1 MKNLLFI
8 FFSVISFSIVAQD
21 APVYDEMVF
30 ESDSLSKAYKP
41 TGKNF
46 IVLKSKRGADGM
58 PKTSSGDSIKALN
71 ITDIVLVFT
80 ENEASD
86 LANREIANRERW
98 ENLIK
103 TYPEFFKENPN
114 LFNTCQCVIGGDAE
128 ALKKSQGFYVF
139 IGGKAETPEPKA
151 VVANPPAGRTGKEEP
166 AKVEKKKEE
175 KVKEEKPKKEEKV
188 KEEKVAKEEKVKEE
202 KVKEEKPKKEKKV
215 KEEKPKEEVAKKE
228 EKVEEAPVVAEP
240 VVAKPKKQGYATPK
254 KAKDIKVCRPPCYD
268 GGDEGLNNF
277 LKETIILSKKQ
288 KRHSGDLEAV
298 VTLMLHF
305 DGSIKKTMIM
315 CADEEFKKQVEEA
328 IKMMDLWNPAVKGGV
343 TIKSQVK
350 LTLRYDNSSKQIK
363 PFETVII
370 PRPAPKC
377 TECLS
382 DSQVFPE

>member
-8 FFSVISFSIVAQD
+8 LFSFVGLSVIAQD
-21 APVYDEMVF
+21 APVFDDLII
-30 ESDSLSKAYKP
+30 ESDSTTKVFKP

-46 IVLKSKRGADGM
+46 IIVKSKRGTDGV
-58 PKTSSGDSIKALN
+58 PKTSSADSIKSMN
-71 ITDIVLVFT
+71 ISDIVLVFSET
-80 ENEASD
+80 EAGAIGSR
-86 LANREIANRERW
+86 LVANRERW

-114 LFNTCQCVIGGDAE
+114 LLNTCQCNTAGDAE
-128 ALKKSQGFYVF
+128 AFKKTQGFYIF
-139 IGGKAETPEPKA
+139 IGGKEEAKAPEPK
-151 VVANPPAGRTGKEEP
+151 VVT
-166 AKVEKKKEE
+166 KKEE
-175 KVKEEKPKKEEKV
+175 KVKEEKKVVKEEKPKKEEKIKEEKPKKEKEV
-188 KEEKVAKEEKVKEE
+188 KEEKVAKEE

-215 KEEKPKEEVAKKE
+215 KEEKVKE
-228 EKVEEAPVVAEP
+228 EKVKEEKVAKEEPIVVEEP
-240 VVAKPKKQGYATPK
+240 VKEVKVKKQGYAAPK
-254 KAKDIKVCRPPCYD
+254 KAKDAKVCRPPCYD

-277 LKETIILSKKQ
+277 LKETIVVSKKQ
-288 KRHSGDLEAV
+288 KRHSGDLEAT
-298 VTLMLHF
+298 VTLMLNF
-305 DGSIKKTMIM
+305 DGAIKKTMII
-315 CADEEFKKQVEEA
+315 CADEEFKKQVEDA

-350 LTLRYDNSSKQIK
+350 LVLRYDNSTKSIK

>member
-1 MKNLLFI
+1 MKNLFVV
-8 FFSVISFSIVAQD
+8 FFSVICLSLVAQD
-21 APVYDEMVF
+21 APLYDEMVF
-30 ESDSLSKAYKP
+30 ESDSMAKAYKP
-41 TGKNF
+41 VGKNF
-46 IVLKSKRGADGM
+46 IVLKSKRGNDGM
-58 PKTSSGDSIKALN
+58 PKTSGGDSIKALN

-86 LANREIANRERW
+86 LATREIATRERW

-114 LFNTCQCVIGGDAE
+114 LFNTCQCVKGGDAE
-128 ALKKSQGFYVF
+128 ALKKTQGFYIY
-139 IGGKAETPEPKA
+139 IGGKAEAPEPK
-151 VVANPPAGRTGKEEP
+151 VAAKKEEP
-166 AKVEKKKEE
+166 VKTEKRKEE

-228 EKVEEAPVVAEP
+228 EPKEEPVVEQP
-240 VVAKPKKQGYATPK
+240 VVAKAKKQGYAAPK
-254 KAKDIKVCRPPCYD
+254 KAKDAKVCRPPCYD

-277 LKETIILSKKQ
+277 LKEAIPLSKKQ
-288 KRHSGDLEAV
+288 KRHSGDLEAT

-305 DGSIKKTMIM
+305 DGTVKKSMII

-328 IKMMDLWNPAVKGGV
+328 IKLMDLWNPAVKGGV

-350 LTLRYDNSSKQIK
+350 LVLRYDGSSKQIK
-363 PFETVII
+363 PFETTII

-377 TECLS
+377 TECLD
-382 DSQVFPE
+382 DSQVFAE

>member
-1 MKNLLFI
+1 MKNLLVV
-8 FFSVISFSIVAQD
+8 FFSIICLSVAAQD
-21 APVYDEMVF
+21 APVFDDLII
-30 ESDSLSKAYKP
+30 ESDSLSKAYKAP
-41 TGKNF
+41 GKNF
-46 IVLKSKRGADGM
+46 IILKSKRGGDGM
-58 PKTSSGDSIKALN
+58 PKTSSGDSIKAMN

-86 LANREIANRERW
+86 IATREVANRERW
-98 ENLIK
+98 ENLLK
-103 TYPEFFKENPN
+103 TYPEFFKENPT
-114 LFNTCQCVIGGDAE
+114 LFNTCQCVKGGDAE
-128 ALKKSQGFYVF
+128 ALKKTQGFYLF
-139 IGGKAETPEPKA
+139 IGGKAEAPEPKA
-151 VVANPPAGRTGKEEP
+151 VAVAKKEEP
-166 AKVEKKKEE
+166 AKVEKKEKVKEE

-188 KEEKVAKEEKVKEE
+188 KEEKVAKEE

-228 EKVEEAPVVAEP
+228 EKVEEPVVVEP
-240 VVAKPKKQGYATPK
+240 VVAKPKKQGYAAPK
-254 KAKDIKVCRPPCYD
+254 KAKDAKVCRPPCYE

-277 LKETIILSKKQ
+277 LKESIPLSKKQ
-288 KRHSGDLEAV
+288 KRHSGDLEAT
-298 VTLMLHF
+298 VTLMLNF

-315 CADEEFKKQVEEA
+315 CLDEEFKKQVEEA
-328 IKMMDLWNPAVKGGV
+328 IKLMDLWNPAIKGGV

-382 DSQVFPE
+382 DSQVFGD

>member
-1 MKNLLFI
+1 MKNLLVV
-8 FFSVISFSIVAQD
+8 FFSALCLSLAAQD
-21 APVYDEMVF
+21 APLYDDMIF
-30 ESDSLSKAYKP
+30 ESDSLTKAYKAN
-41 TGKNF
+41 GKNF
-46 IVLKSKRGADGM
+46 IVLKSKRGNDGM
-58 PKTSSGDSIKALN
+58 PKTSSGDSIKNLN

-86 LANREIANRERW
+86 LATREIANRERW

-103 TYPEFFKENPN
+103 TYPEFFKENPT
-114 LFNTCQCVIGGDAE
+114 LFNTCQCVKGGDAE
-128 ALKKSQGFYVF
+128 ALKKTQGFYIF
-139 IGGKAETPEPKA
+139 IGGKQEAPEPKA
-151 VVANPPAGRTGKEEP
+151 VAKKEEP
-166 AKVEKKKEE
+166 AKVEKPKKEE

-188 KEEKVAKEEKVKEE
+188 KEEKVAKEE

-228 EKVEEAPVVAEP
+228 EKVEEPVVEQP
-240 VVAKPKKQGYATPK
+240 VVAKPKKQGYAAPK
-254 KAKDIKVCRPPCYD
+254 KAKDAKVCRPPCYD

-277 LKETIILSKKQ
+277 LKDAIPLSKKQ
-288 KRHSGDLEAV
+288 KRHSGDLEAT

-305 DGSIKKTMIM
+305 DGSIKKTMIL
-315 CADEEFKKQVEEA
+315 CQDEEFKKQVEEA
-328 IKMMDLWNPAVKGGV
+328 IKLMDLWNPAVKGGV

-350 LTLRYDNSSKQIK
+350 MVLRYDNGSKQIK

-377 TECLS
+377 TECLD